1 MAEMDSVPDYIYIVY
16 FFITGLAVGS
26 FANVCIYRL
35 PRNESVISPGSH
47 CTSCASPVRAI
58 DNIPLLSYLMLR
70 GKCRTCGEGFSAIYP
85 TIEVVTAFLL
95 TAVYLRFGLTW
106 ECLIFAV
113 VIPALVVIT
122 AIDIQK
128 QIIPDL
134 ITLPG
139 IAFGLICG
147 TYLNGF
153 WNSLIGFLVGGG
165 SFLLIAELYFRLRGN
180 IGMGGGDIK
189 YIAAVGALLA
199 WQKVIVVIFL
209 ASLIGALVGVIGM
222 GFKKL
227 NFLSKI
233 PFGPFLVL
241 ATLTAIFYGDEII
254 RLYLGMVVVER

>member
-1 MAEMDSVPDYIYIVY
+1 MAEMASVPDYIYIVY
-16 FFITGLAVGS
+16 FFITGLALGS

-47 CTSCASPVRAI
+47 CASCNSPVRSV
-58 DNIPLLSYLMLR
+58 DNIPVLSYLILR
-70 GKCRTCGEGFSAIYP
+70 GKCRTCGQRFSALYP
-85 TIEVVTAFLL
+85 AIEVVTALL
-95 TAVYLRFGLTW
+95 FTAVYLRFGLTW
-106 ECLIFAV
+106 ECLVFAV
-113 VIPALVVIT
+113 VIPALVVVA
-122 AIDIQK
+122 AIDIQE

-153 WNSLIGFLVGGG
+153 WDSLIGLLVGGG

-180 IGMGGGDIK
+180 VGMGGGDIK

-209 ASLIGALVGVIGM
+209 ASLAGAMIGIIGI

-227 NFLSKI
+227 DFLSKI

-241 ATLTAIFYGDEII
+241 GTLAAIFFGDEII
-254 RLYLGMVVVER
+254 SLYLGMVVVER

>member
-1 MAEMDSVPDYIYIVY
+1 MDSVPDYIYIVY

-47 CTSCASPVRAI
+47 CTSCNSPVRAA
-58 DNIPLLSYLMLR
+58 DNIPLLSYLILR
-70 GKCRTCGEGFSAIYP
+70 GKCRTCGQGFSAIYP
-85 TIEVVTAFLL
+85 AIEVVTALL
-95 TAVYLRFGLTW
+95 MTAVFLRFGLTW
-106 ECLIFAV
+106 ECLIFSI
-113 VIPALVVIT
+113 VIPALVIIS

-139 IAFGLICG
+139 IVFGLICG

-165 SFLLIAELYFRLRGN
+165 SFLLISELYFRLRGN

-189 YIAAVGALLA
+189 YIAAAGALLA
-199 WQKVIVVIFL
+199 WQKIIVVIFL
-209 ASLIGALVGVIGM
+209 ASLTGALVGIVGM

-233 PFGPFLVL
+233 PFGPFLVIGTL
-241 ATLTAIFYGDEII
+241 AAIFFGDEII
-254 RLYLGMVVVER
+254 SLYLSMVIVER